1 MEPFLF
7 CPSSRIDWY
16 RMLVSDPLSWSCVT
30 ALYCFFFILTLR
42 ACFEVVSGEGSMNPF
57 YLRDRANEMRRLP
70 SRLLSLIFPPVFLVD
85 LASETYWIVYGR
97 GAPIT
102 CPNACINRCFGAPL
116 GIVHPLMNMKPFEE
130 KKAERSPFLWGQG
143 TTASKKNG
151 MLHSRQHRKR
161 SRSNGNCYF
170 I

>member
-7 CPSSRIDWY
+7 GPSSRIDWY

-30 ALYCFFFILTLR
+30 ALYCFVIFTLR

-85 LASETYWIVYGR
+85 LASETYWIIYGLV
-97 GAPIT
+97 APIT

-116 GIVHPLMNMKPFEE
+116 GIVHPLMNIKPFEE
-130 KKAERSPFLWGQG
+130 KKAERSPFLWAGHNSKQKKRD
-143 TTASKKNG
+143 ASQQAAQKEE
-151 MLHSRQHRKR
+151 
-161 SRSNGNCYF
+161 
-170 I
+170 